1 VARPFGMIP
10 AMIKNIL
17 GVLIP
22 IAVMVI
28 VVLVQPNT
36 QVGNL
41 GMRLRSA
48 LGLFL
53 FVVILFITSTNRR
66 RIQWR
71 IVIVGISFQFLLGLF
86 ILKTPVGLSIFS
98 WLSKIAGDFLD
109 VSQNGTF
116 FVFGNIPLTSFAAN
130 VLPAVLFFASFIKIV
145 YYWGAMQW
153 IIKKFAWLMV
163 RLMDTS
169 GSESVVAAAS
179 PFVGQGE
186 SALLVKPFIDT
197 MTTSEIHSIMTSGFA
212 TIAGSVLVGYISMG
226 INAQALITACVMST
240 PCSLAVSKLRYP
252 EVEQSQ
258 SKGEIN
264 IPEDKDREANF
275 LHAASNGAEQGVHL
289 VLLITGNLMA
299 MISLLYLVNGL
310 LGYFGGFVGFPNL
323 TLIMIVRYIFVP
335 FAWMIGIPNGDIM
348 TVAGLLAEKMMVN
361 EFVAYSDLSALQSAN
376 HISYR
381 AQILTTY
388 CLCGFAN
395 FGSVGI
401 QIGCIGAMA
410 EGRKKD
416 LARLAMSAMVC
427 GTMCTFMTATIAG
440 MLM

>member
-1 VARPFGMIP
+1 
-10 AMIKNIL
+10 
-17 GVLIP
+17 LI
-22 IAVMVI
+22 
-28 VVLVQPNT
+28 QPDS
-36 QVGNL
+36 QVGNR

-48 LGLFL
+48 LGLIL

-66 RIQWR
+66 AIQWR

-98 WLSKIAGDFLD
+98 WLSQLAGTFLD
-109 VSQNGTF
+109 YSKYGTF
-116 FVFGNIPLTSFAAN
+116 FIFGNDVPLTSFAAS

-153 IIKKFAWLMV
+153 VIRKIAWLMV

-186 SALLVKPFIDT
+186 SALLVKPFIED
-197 MTTSEIHSIMTSGFA
+197 MTISELHSLMTSGFA
-212 TIAGSVLVGYISMG
+212 TIAGSVLFGYIHMG
-226 INAQALITACVMST
+226 INAQSLITACVMST

-252 EVEQSQ
+252 EVEQSL
-258 SKGEIN
+258 SKGEIQ
-264 IPEDKDREANF
+264 IPEDKDRETNF
-275 LHAASNGAEQGVHL
+275 LHAASNGADQGVHL

-299 MISLLYLVNGL
+299 IVSLLYLVNGL
-310 LGYFGGFVGFPNL
+310 LGYFGAFVGIPNL
-323 TLIMIVRYIFVP
+323 TLIMIIRYLFVP
-335 FAWMIGIPNGDIM
+335 FAWMIGVPNGDIM
-348 TVAGLLAEKMMVN
+348 TVAGLMAEKMVVN
-361 EFVAYSDLSALQSAN
+361 EFVAYSDLSGMQQAN
-376 HISYR
+376 QISYR

-410 EGRKKD
+410 EGRKRD
-416 LARLAMSAMVC
+416 LARLAMSAMIC